1 MLKKGKR
8 GLFQYQDVGL
18 QTSITEANPHRL
30 VQLLFENAI
39 ANIQKAKGA
48 MQNGE
53 IAIKGTAISQTI
65 SIVGTLRST
74 LNFEQGGDLA
84 ERLDALYEYI
94 IRRLMAANRENSVE
108 ALQECLDLIRPVK
121 EGWDQIPQQL
131 KSAKS

>member
-48 MQNGE
+48 MQNG
-53 IAIKGTAISQTI
+53 
-65 SIVGTLRST
+65 
-74 LNFEQGGDLA
+74 
-84 ERLDALYEYI
+84 
-94 IRRLMAANRENSVE
+94 
-108 ALQECLDLIRPVK
+108 
-121 EGWDQIPQQL
+121 
-131 KSAKS
+131 